1 MLFDEVANDEIFLDQ
16 PVGYCQGQGA
26 IGARAQLNQKVC
38 PFCAETIKA
47 ALRTESQED
56 NGFIEDAL
64 DRMNNTNRPA
74 NQRLPR
80 SMVYGTF
87 RWAREKPRRKFQ
99 YFKWGLTER
108 AKKIGVK
115 L

>member
-1 MLFDEVANDEIFLDQ
+1 MTMPKPLIAAVLLAVIGCGWTAAGAVRLD
-16 PVGYCQGQGA
+16 
-26 IGARAQLNQKVC
+26 
-38 PFCAETIKA
+38 AETMKA
-47 ALRTESQED
+47 ALHTDSRED
-56 NGFIEDAL
+56 DGFIEDVL
-64 DRMNNTNRPA
+64 DRMNNANRPA

-87 RWAREKPRRKFQ
+87 RWAREKPRRQFK

-108 AKKIGVK
+108 AKRIGVK